1 MRKLT
6 NKTLESWKSITKKQ
20 KTLESK
26 IVDKIEEYLESKGLM
41 HKDSCFW
48 FDDAAEGD
56 IGTLSSSLRKDSI
69 HIHYMQD
76 YKLNIEN
83 NMSIPIECL
92 FTQ

>member
-1 MRKLT
+1 
-6 NKTLESWKSITKKQ
+6 
-20 KTLESK
+20 
-26 IVDKIEEYLESKGLM
+26 M

-48 FDDAAEGD
+48 FDDGAEGD
-56 IGTLSSSLRKDSI
+56 ISTLSSSLRKDTI